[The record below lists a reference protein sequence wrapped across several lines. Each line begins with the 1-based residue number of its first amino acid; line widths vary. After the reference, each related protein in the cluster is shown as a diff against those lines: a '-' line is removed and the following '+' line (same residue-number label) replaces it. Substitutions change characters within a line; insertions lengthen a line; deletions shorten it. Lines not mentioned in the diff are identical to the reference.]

1 MKAVVRKSTGSWYE
15 IETDEGEV
23 LEARLKGKMRTMDL
37 KSTNPVAV
45 GDRVIFE
52 KEGDEALIKDIEER
66 KNYLIRRSI
75 NLSKQTQIIAANID
89 QLFVLITL
97 KEPLTHRG
105 FVDRVLVGAEA
116 YRIPAI
122 LLYNKVDLFDEQDK
136 EELRSWMECYEK
148 AGYDQM
154 QISATEGSGLEELK
168 ARMKNKVS
176 IFSGH
181 SGVGKSTLINA
192 LAPELDLRV
201 GKISDYHRSGQ
212 HTTTYA
218 ELHTLAFGA
227 RIIDTPGIKG
237 FGNVNMDKEVISH
250 YFPEMR
256 KRMKDCKFHNCLH
269 IKEPNCAVK
278 AAVAEGEIAESRYFN
293 YLSIYE
299 EDVEETFRSK
309 GY

>member
-1 MKAVVRKSTGSWYE
+1 LKAVVRKSTGSWYE

-23 LEARLKGKMRTMDL
+23 LEARLKGKMRTLDL

-52 KEGDEALIKDIEER
+52 KQGEEALIKDIEER

-97 KEPLTHRG
+97 KDPVTFKG

-116 YRIPAI
+116 YRIPAV
-122 LLYNKVDLFDEQDK
+122 LLYNKVDLFDEKDK
-136 EELRSWMECYEK
+136 EELKSWIECYQK
-148 AGYDQM
+148 AGYEQM
-154 QISATEGSGLEELK
+154 QISATEGIGIDELK
-168 ARMKNKVS
+168 AKMKGKVS

-192 LAPELDLRV
+192 LDPELDLRV
-201 GKISDYHRSGQ
+201 GEISDYHRSGQ

-218 ELHTLAFGA
+218 ELHTLAFGG
-227 RIIDTPGIKG
+227 RIVDTPGIKG
-237 FGNVNMDKEVISH
+237 FGNVNMDKEVLSH

-256 KRMKDCKFHNCLH
+256 ARMKDCKFNNCLH
-269 IKEPNCAVK
+269 IKEPNCAIK
-278 AAVAEGEIAESRYFN
+278 EAVAAGEIAESRYFN